1 MRKFLIT
8 AVVSSFAVS
17 VASLAYADDEGAAMN
32 GCSFMQAGEVTMDK
46 VRAQNNYAAR
56 CNKITQAY
64 ADDLSRQG
72 KYVIFA
78 DPSHS
83 SMPLIEFFS
92 PSAQCSLSGPVAGV
106 CARDCYTPSQQ
117 LSFEGSLMSIERA
130 YQSKAATVTALTLD
144 ATPEQMSYAEQPIEE
159 ITTGSLNEKL
169 LILEGENGRR
179 LEVSSNHAIVAADGS
194 VVPANTLREGDGI
207 LDQYWHVV
215 PLLKIQT
222 REYEGTV
229 MNILPQSREKKENIL
244 IAEGFLTGSMRFQNQ
259 WARQS
264 FRLMLRDNLDV
275 TGL

>member
-1 MRKFLIT
+1 M
-8 AVVSSFAVS
+8 
-17 VASLAYADDEGAAMN
+17 
-32 GCSFMQAGEVTMDK
+32 
-46 VRAQNNYAAR
+46 
-56 CNKITQAY
+56 
-64 ADDLSRQG
+64 
-72 KYVIFA
+72 
-78 DPSHS
+78 
-83 SMPLIEFFS
+83 
-92 PSAQCSLSGPVAGV
+92 
-106 CARDCYTPSQQ
+106 
-117 LSFEGSLMSIERA
+117 
-130 YQSKAATVTALTLD
+130 
-144 ATPEQMSYAEQPIEE
+144 
-159 ITTGSLNEKL
+159 

-179 LEVSSNHAIVAADGS
+179 LEVSPNHAIVAADGS